1 MSSTEF
7 RPGQRWISNAETE
20 LGLGIVAAVAGR
32 RVEIAFPAVAQQRV
46 YAVDNAPLGR
56 VIYPV
61 GDRIHNAEGE
71 ALRVAEV
78 KSHEGCVIYLG
89 IDDQGNDVVLHEID
103 LDSFVHFS
111 QPKDRLFAGQVDK
124 PGRYQL
130 RCETLRYRHRIRRSP
145 VYGLLGARV
154 QLLPHQLYIASE
166 VARRHEPRVLLA
178 DEVGLGKT
186 IEAGLILHQ
195 QLVSGR
201 ASRALVVVP
210 DSLVHQWLV
219 EMLRRFNL
227 RFTLLD
233 EARCQAI
240 EAGGDETAEDEL
252 SEVFGVEE
260 DEACADVTEADEP
273 AAGDGVVSGD
283 NPFDSAQLV
292 LCALSF
298 LVDNPRRAEQARA
311 AGWDLLVVDEAH
323 HLHWS
328 ETEVSPAYTCIEA
341 LAREAG
347 GVLLLTATPEQLG
360 IEGHFARLRLLDSDR
375 YYDLNKF
382 REEESSYQ
390 AVSALVAALVKAGQ
404 ENARVD
410 HEQLIAEL
418 SHYLGE
424 DAGRELRQALMASS
438 AGADTSRV
446 GLEGLVAALIQRLLD
461 RHGTGRILFRN
472 TRDGVTGFPR
482 RVLNVYPLDTLP
494 AELVRC
500 SDTETPDNDND
511 AENKSE
517 NEVSSLLR
525 PEQILGETWLNDDAR
540 VAWLVDWLAAH
551 RREKTLLICANATTA
566 RELEEYLR
574 LRQGVRSAVFHE
586 QMNLLERDRAAA
598 YFADEDEPAQVLV
611 CSEIGSEGRNFQF
624 CQHLILF
631 DLPLNPDLLEQRIGR
646 LDRIGQT
653 RDVQIHAPCHRGS
666 AAAVLVRWY
675 HEGLNAFERVCS
687 VGSAIYAR
695 VQLQLHDCLKS
706 GLDDAALEALI
717 ERTRELTEATLTEL
731 QQGRD
736 RLLEMNSCNVDRAEE
751 IIAELSALGQGNQ
764 LAAYLDAA
772 FDEFGVDQHYHSTEA
787 VVVEPSDHMLT
798 HAIDGL
804 PEDGLTATFSRTR
817 ALSREDMHYF
827 TWEHPLVAGLMDSI
841 ADGDF
846 GSTTI
851 CTIKLPALKPGT
863 LLLEA
868 VFTLRCM
875 APRSLQPQRYMSDS
889 LVRVLVDE
897 NGRDLSTAVGE
908 EQLAGLCKP
917 VRKNVASEM
926 SRHIRAQVETLAGHA
941 EALTQPVQQQMIAT
955 AQQQARDQIG
965 EEIQRM
971 QALAAVNPNIRT
983 EEIDYLRDTQ
993 EALEAYLAA
1002 AELKMDALRVVV
1014 SVP

>member
-1 MSSTEF
+1 MSSIEF
-7 RPGQRWISNAETE
+7 APGQRWISNAETE
-20 LGLGIVAAVAGR
+20 LGLGIVAGVAGR
-32 RVEIAFPAVAQQRV
+32 RVEIAFPAAAEQRV

-71 ALRVAEV
+71 ALRVTEV
-78 KSHEGCVIYLG
+78 KNHEGCVIYLG
-89 IDDQGNDVVLHEID
+89 LDDQGNDVVLHEID

-130 RCETLRYRHRIRRSP
+130 RCETLRHRHRIRRSS

-166 VARRHEPRVLLA
+166 VAQRHEPRVLLA

-195 QLVSGR
+195 QLISGR

-227 RFTLLD
+227 RFTILD
-233 EARCQAI
+233 EARCKAI
-240 EAGGDETAEDEL
+240 EAGSEDAAEDEL
-252 SEVFGVEE
+252 NEGFDVADDEDFAEGLEAEAVE
-260 DEACADVTEADEP
+260 
-273 AAGDGVVSGD
+273 GKGGVSGD

-298 LVDNPRRAEQARA
+298 LVENPQRAEQARA
-311 AGWDLLVVDEAH
+311 SGWDLLIVDEAH

-328 ETEVSPAYTCIEA
+328 ETEVSPAYACIEN

-375 YYDLNKF
+375 YYDLKKF

-390 AVSALVAALVKAGQ
+390 SVSALVAALTEAGQ
-404 ENARVD
+404 QNGPQERD
-410 HEQLIAEL
+410 TLIAEL

-424 DAGRELRQALMASS
+424 DAGQDLRRALEAFSSDSDTGKTELDA
-438 AGADTSRV
+438 
-446 GLEGLVAALIQRLLD
+446 LVATLIQRLLD
-461 RHGTGRILFRN
+461 RHGTGRVLFRN
-472 TRDGVTGFPR
+472 TRDGVAGFPQ
-482 RVLNVYPLDTLP
+482 RVLNAHPLAALPVELSRRSETARADTT
-494 AELVRC
+494 
-500 SDTETPDNDND
+500 SDLN
-511 AENKSE
+511 
-517 NEVSSLLR
+517 SLLR
-525 PEQILGETWLNDDAR
+525 PEQVLGETWLNDDAR
-540 VAWLVDWLAAH
+540 VDWLVAWLAEH
-551 RREKTLLICANATTA
+551 RQDKTLLICASAATA

-586 QMNLLERDRAAA
+586 HMSLLERDRAAA

-624 CQHLILF
+624 CRHLILF

-653 RDVQIHAPCHRGS
+653 RDVQIHAPYHRDS
-666 AAAVLVRWY
+666 ALAVLVRWY
-675 HEGLNAFERVCS
+675 HEGLNAFERVCP
-687 VGSAIYAR
+687 VGPAIYAQ
-695 VQLQLHDCLKS
+695 VQARLHDCLNA
-706 GLDDAALEALI
+706 GREGEALDTLI
-717 ERTRELTEATLTEL
+717 ADTRQLTEAALTDL

-736 RLLEMNSCNVDRAEE
+736 RLLEMNSCNMERAEE
-751 IIAELSALGQGNQ
+751 VIAELSALGQGNE
-764 LAAYLDAA
+764 LATYLDAA

-798 HAIDGL
+798 HAIHGL

-841 ADGDF
+841 ADGDL

-868 VFTLRCM
+868 VFSLRCL
-875 APRSLQPQRYMSDS
+875 APRSLQPQRYMTDS

-897 NGRDLSTAVGE
+897 TGRDLSAAVGE

-917 VRKNVASEM
+917 VKKNVASEM
-926 SRHIRAQVETLAGHA
+926 SRHIRPQVETLVGHA
-941 EALTQPVQQQMIAT
+941 EALPQPLQQRMIAT
-955 AQQQARDQIG
+955 AQQQARDKLG
-965 EEIQRM
+965 EEVQRM
-971 QALAAVNPNIRT
+971 QALAAVNPNIRR
-983 EEIDYLRDTQ
+983 EEIDYVRDTQ

>member
-1 MSSTEF
+1 MSANEF
-7 RPGQRWISNAETE
+7 APGQRWISNAETE
-20 LGLGIVAAVAGR
+20 LGLGIVAAVTDR
-32 RVEIAFPAVAQQRV
+32 RVEITFPAAAQQRV
-46 YAVDNAPLGR
+46 YAADNAPLGR

-61 GDRIHNAEGE
+61 GDRIRNAEGE
-71 ALRVAEV
+71 TLRVTRV
-78 KSHEGCVIYLG
+78 KNHDGCAIYLG
-89 IDDQGNDVVLHEID
+89 LDEQGNEAVLHEID

-124 PGRYQL
+124 PARYQL
-130 RCETLRYRHRIRRSP
+130 RCATLRHRHRIRRSP
-145 VYGLLGARV
+145 VHGLLGARV

-166 VARRHEPRVLLA
+166 VARRFEPRVLLA

-195 QLVSGR
+195 QLISGR

-227 RFTLLD
+227 RFTILD

-240 EAGGDETAEDEL
+240 EAGGDDAAEAGSSQGFSD
-252 SEVFGVEE
+252 EE
-260 DEACADVTEADEP
+260 DRQPDASLDAELPEA
-273 AAGDGVVSGD
+273 AASAS
-283 NPFDSAQLV
+283 NPFESAQLV

-298 LVDNPRRAEQARA
+298 LVDNPDRAAQAMA

-323 HLHWS
+323 HLYWN
-328 ETEVSPAYTCIEA
+328 EREVSPAYTCIEG
-341 LAREAG
+341 LARQVG

-382 REEESSYQ
+382 REEERGYQ
-390 AVSALVAALVKAGQ
+390 AVSALVAALLAVGQ
-404 ENARVD
+404 ENNPVAWD
-410 HEQLIAEL
+410 KLLAEL

-424 DAGRELRQALMASS
+424 DAGQALSEVLEASGNNTETGKT
-438 AGADTSRV
+438 A
-446 GLEGLVAALIQRLLD
+446 LEGLVAVLIQRLLD
-461 RHGTGRILFRN
+461 RHGTGRVLFRN

-482 RVLNVYPLDTLP
+482 RVLNIHLLEALP
-494 AELVRC
+494 DGWLRRPEDEDV
-500 SDTETPDNDND
+500 D
-511 AENKSE
+511 ADLNR
-517 NEVSSLLR
+517 LLR
-525 PEQILGETWLNDDAR
+525 PEQSLGETWLSEDAR
-540 VAWLVDWLAAH
+540 VVWLVAWLAEH
-551 RREKTLLICANATTA
+551 RREKTLLICASARTA
-566 RELEEYLR
+566 RQLEEYLR

-586 QMNLLERDRAAA
+586 QMSLLERDRAAA

-624 CQHLILF
+624 CRHLILF

-646 LDRIGQT
+646 LDRIGQI
-653 RDVQIHAPCHRGS
+653 RDVQIHTPCHRDGAP
-666 AAAVLVRWY
+666 AALVRWY
-675 HEGLNAFERVCS
+675 HEGLNAFERVCP
-687 VGSAIYAR
+687 VGPAIYSR
-695 VQLQLHDCLKS
+695 VQTQLHDCLRVAR
-706 GLDDAALEALI
+706 DEAALAGLI
-717 ERTRELTEATLTEL
+717 KRTRELAEAALNEL

-736 RLLEMNSCNVDRAEE
+736 RLLEMNSCNRDRAEAV
-751 IIAELSALGQGNQ
+751 IAELSALSQGTE

-772 FDEFGVDQHYHSTEA
+772 FDEFGVDQHYHSPEA
-787 VVVEPSDHMLT
+787 VVVEPGDHMLT
-798 HAIDGL
+798 HALHGL

-851 CTIKLPALKPGT
+851 STIKLPALKPGT

-868 VFTLRCM
+868 VFTLHCL
-875 APRSLQPQRYMSDS
+875 APRALQPQRYMSDS

-897 NGRDLSTAVGE
+897 KGRDLSAAVNE
-908 EQLAGLCKP
+908 ERLAGLCKP
-917 VRKNVASEM
+917 VKKNVASEL
-926 SRHIRAQVETLAGHA
+926 SRHIRSQVEILVGHA
-941 EALTQPVQQQMIAT
+941 EALVRPLQQQMIT
-955 AQQQARDQIG
+955 GAQQQARQTLG

-971 QALAAVNPNIRT
+971 QALAAINPNIRG
-983 EEIDYLRDTQ
+983 EEIDYLHDTLA
-993 EALEAYLAA
+993 ALEAHLGAA
-1002 AELKMDALRVVV
+1002 QLKMDALRVVV
-1014 SVP
+1014 NVP